1 MCARTCSFTQLSCHV
16 GKFQQ
21 LIWSE
26 PCLQIPFIC
35 CFKIHYT
42 YLRTR
47 PFPVKER
54 KPACCFLLIFFSDL
68 WEREIHVMSTVKVN
82 SFSFRPIKIDP
93 NSFLKIYVSAPWP
106 FQLQKLCAKVFK
118 YDDSDYG
125 NLDYG
130 NVDDDDDDNKLNI
143 AMQSRECKHC
153 QKSPSVDIS
162 TIWPIDDNDYNGHWW
177 EQ

>member
-1 MCARTCSFTQLSCHV
+1 
-16 GKFQQ
+16 
-21 LIWSE
+21 
-26 PCLQIPFIC
+26 
-35 CFKIHYT
+35 
-42 YLRTR
+42 
-47 PFPVKER
+47 
-54 KPACCFLLIFFSDL
+54 
-68 WEREIHVMSTVKVN
+68 MSTVKVN
-82 SFSFRPIKIDP
+82 SFSLRPIKTDP

-106 FQLQKLCAKVFK
+106 FQLQKLFAKVFK

-162 TIWPIDDNDYNGHWW
+162 TIWPIDDNDYNGH
-177 EQ
+177 